1 VVARRDS
8 AVGEQ
13 DPDGAKK
20 TTKAAGAGRAK
31 RSAGAAGKAAGAA
44 ASEMA
49 ATAKKAAAVKRA
61 ASAKK
66 AAAAPSKKVA
76 AASRKVAAPSG
87 KASAM
92 SKKAAAPS
100 RKAAAT
106 SKKVAAPKGAVAPK
120 RAAKK
125 STPVK
130 VVAKKTSVS
139 SAPAK
144 ATAPKQAAAPNKR
157 VAAASKKA
165 AAPNT
170 ATKKSAPAKAVTKKT
185 SVSSVPAKATAKKT
199 AALSAP
205 VKATARTSTPTSTS
219 TPAKKSA
226 PAKKAVT
233 AAVTPAKATPD
244 KAAPAKA
251 TPAKTAPT
259 KITPAKPPRNESH
272 TALVRRARRI
282 NRELGEVYPYA
293 HPELDFENPFQ
304 LVVATVLSAQ
314 TTDLRVNQTTPA
326 LFGKYPT
333 PEDLAAAN
341 PEEVEEILR
350 PTGFFRAKTKSVIGL
365 SKALR
370 DDFGGEVPGR
380 LEDLVKLPGVGRK
393 TAFVVLGNAFGRPG
407 ITVDTHFQRLVRRWQ
422 WTDATEPDKIEAAI
436 GGLFPKSEW
445 TMLSHHVIFHGRRIC
460 HARKPACGA
469 CPIAPL
475 CPAYGEGETDPEK
488 AQKLLKYEKG
498 GFPGQRLNPPQSY
511 LDAGGIPAP
520 PLGATIPS
528 ASESSASES
537 SASAPGASA
546 PGAPAPASAAPAPR
560 SPAREAG

>member
-1 VVARRDS
+1 
-8 AVGEQ
+8 
-13 DPDGAKK
+13 
-20 TTKAAGAGRAK
+20 
-31 RSAGAAGKAAGAA
+31 
-44 ASEMA
+44 MA

-61 ASAKK
+61 ASA
-66 AAAAPSKKVA
+66 
-76 AASRKVAAPSG
+76 R
-87 KASAM
+87 
-92 SKKAAAPS
+92 KAAAPS
-100 RKAAAT
+100 RKT
-106 SKKVAAPKGAVAPK
+106 
-120 RAAKK
+120 
-125 STPVK
+125 
-130 VVAKKTSVS
+130 
-139 SAPAK
+139 
-144 ATAPKQAAAPNKR
+144 
-157 VAAASKKA
+157 AAASKKA
-165 AAPNT
+165 AASKG
-170 ATKKSAPAKAVTKKT
+170 AASKGAAKKTAPAKAVAKK
-185 SVSSVPAKATAKKT
+185 SSPAKAAGRK
-199 AALSAP
+199 
-205 VKATARTSTPTSTS
+205 S
-219 TPAKKSA
+219 TPAEKLAPAKKPV
-226 PAKKAVT
+226 PAKKAVP
-233 AAVTPAKATPD
+233 AAVTPAKR
-244 KAAPAKA
+244 APAKA
-251 TPAKTAPT
+251 TPAKAAKAVPAKATPT
-259 KITPAKPPRNESH
+259 KATPTKVAPAKPPRNESH

-282 NRELGEVYPYA
+282 NRELAEVYPYA

-333 PEDLAAAN
+333 PEDLAGAN

-365 SKALR
+365 SRALR

-422 WTDATEPDKIEAAI
+422 WTDRTEPDKIEAAI

-520 PLGATIPS
+520 PLGATMP
-528 ASESSASES
+528 
-537 SASAPGASA
+537 SASAPSAPESAASA
-546 PGAPAPASAAPAPR
+546 PGAPSSAAPAPG
-560 SPAREAG
+560 SPVREVG